1 VAFSVFFLA
10 GIRLDRGVSVLAFCG
25 EFGDTF
31 ICGPEVFGKIENDRE
46 AFGDDDVPADNLALF
61 ELKIFEL
68 ERDDEPG
75 SLDSPEGL
83 RGALGSDGMGD
94 GAFEEPAFEESEG
107 VALRDRGLGYA
118 VLPLAARRPGGFS
131 GDGESPVRSI

>member
-1 VAFSVFFLA
+1 VAFSVFFVA

-31 ICGPEVFGKIENDRE
+31 ICAPEVFGKIENDRE
-46 AFGDDDVPADNLALF
+46 AFGDDDVPVDNLALF
-61 ELKIFEL
+61 ELEIFEL

-83 RGALGSDGMGD
+83 RGALGSDRMGD